1 MAATALTGSLALI
14 VRTGVHPFILKVM
27 GSSPAALAHPVTV
40 FDESMAAHLPR
51 PSDSRGILD
60 FFGLDSAAA
69 QRTLEAT
76 AVDAHPGKVQDEAT
90 GRCGFPRSDA
100 LLRAYIDSTPPAPKS
115 VPDTYDAWFA
125 CARTQ
130 GLRPEFACNVGL
142 HPTDPRYGPDHADFY
157 VVVDPE
163 NASRDKVVS
172 NKYVLDALWRD
183 RMRQHGLAA
192 CS

>member
-14 VRTGVHPFILKVM
+14 VRTSVHPFILKTM

-40 FDESMAAHLPR
+40 FDEKMAPYLPQ

-60 FFGLDSAAA
+60 FFGLDSVAA
-69 QRTLEAT
+69 QRTLQAAA
-76 AVDAHPGKVQDEAT
+76 AVDAHPGKVQDKAT
-90 GRCGFPRSDA
+90 GSYDFPRSNA
-100 LLRAYIDSTPPAPKS
+100 LLRAYIESTPRAPR

-125 CARTQ
+125 CAQTQ

-157 VVVDPE
+157 VMVSPE

-172 NKYVLDALWRD
+172 NKFMLDALWRD
-183 RMRQHGLAA
+183 RIKKQGAGA
-192 CS
+192 V